1 MNKALKIHV
10 YADGANKDE
19 MLKRHQEGLVKGFTT
34 NPTLMKKAGIKNYE
48 EFARSVLEV
57 INDLP
62 ISFEVFSDDFD
73 EMHKQALKI
82 HSWGK
87 NVNVKI
93 PITNTKAHSSIEL
106 IKALLKDGLK
116 LNVTA
121 IFTDDQLTQLKEA
134 LTPSDDVIVSIFAG
148 RIADSGVDPIPVM
161 TKAVQQFQNL
171 PKAKI
176 LWASPREALN
186 IYQAENCGCHIITVT
201 DDLLKKL
208 SQRGKNLADFS
219 LETVKMFYDDAQKAG
234 FTL

>member
-176 LWASPREALN
+176 L
-186 IYQAENCGCHIITVT
+186 
-201 DDLLKKL
+201 
-208 SQRGKNLADFS
+208 
-219 LETVKMFYDDAQKAG
+219 
-234 FTL
+234 